1 MYITIGLFLMPVIFF
16 ATLFVIHLND
26 DISAP
31 PDMFIAIV
39 GSAFTAILGI
49 AGWGLGVFLLAVWL
63 IARYGG
69 KGLMAVLNKIEDK
82 FVKSP

>member
-1 MYITIGLFLMPVIFF
+1 MYITIGLLLMPVIFF
-16 ATLFVIHLND
+16 ATLFVIHLNS

-31 PDMFIAIV
+31 LDMFIAIV
-39 GSAFTAILGI
+39 GSVFTAILGI
-49 AGWGLGVFLLAVWL
+49 TGWGLGVFLLAVWL
-63 IARYGG
+63 IARYSG